1 MWLAA
6 GTVPGGLMY
15 VGWLDAIASYLQI
28 AFFVCIGF
36 TVLSL
41 LLSLFEEVGEPIAP
55 ESLPHPR
62 EFKAL
67 APLPATRPWAL
78 RGRLQHSH

>member
-1 MWLAA
+1 
-6 GTVPGGLMY
+6 MY
-15 VGWLDAIASYLQI
+15 VGWLDAIASYLEI

-55 ESLPHPR
+55 EPLPHPR

-67 APLPATRPWAL
+67 APLRPATRPWAL

>member
-1 MWLAA
+1 
-6 GTVPGGLMY
+6 MY

-55 ESLPHPR
+55 ESLAHPR